1 MIDILSIY
9 PSGSFCKNFKNDADF
24 NIDYEICMF
33 QFHHILSAK
42 TYKKKILYGI
52 SLLQPYFIPNGV
64 NNEDKLYIVNE
75 KTIKTYN
82 KYFYYIYYQFL
93 YEFIPNIF
101 INFSVIKS
109 LNNMDINMDTV
120 FFIQVENNRYTI
132 PFLNFN
138 YPLNKEEILFV
149 LPKFFPSVNES
160 IVNELMNIN
169 DYIYSQNVI
178 QSLL

>member
-9 PSGSFCKNFKNDADF
+9 PSGSFCKKFKNNADF
-24 NIDYEICMF
+24 SIMDDEICMF

-52 SLLQPYFIPNGV
+52 SLLQPYFIPNGI
-64 NNEDKLYIVNE
+64 NSENKLYIVNE
-75 KTIKTYN
+75 KIIKTYN
-82 KYFYYIYYQFL
+82 RYFYRVYYQFL
-93 YEFIPNIF
+93 YEFIPNTF
-101 INFSVIKS
+101 INFSVTKS
-109 LNNMDINMDTV
+109 LYNEINMNTV
-120 FFIQVENNRYTI
+120 FFVQVENNRYTI

-138 YPLNKEEILFV
+138 YPLNKEEISFI
-149 LPKFFPSVNES
+149 LPKFFPSVDES